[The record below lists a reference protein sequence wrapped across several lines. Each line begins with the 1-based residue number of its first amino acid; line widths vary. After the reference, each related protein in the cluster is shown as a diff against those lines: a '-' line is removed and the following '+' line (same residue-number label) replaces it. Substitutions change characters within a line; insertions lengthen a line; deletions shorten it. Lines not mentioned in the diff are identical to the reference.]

1 MNDKNLLI
9 LTVYL
14 ICVTYVFYRMIK
26 SIDKQLDIQLDRD
39 YLDIQLE
46 AQGLKDIIALTF
58 KLKEQYEPEQLR
70 ELPIII
76 ENKSE
81 VASISIDWDRSSLTD
96 FDERGRYATASR
108 TRRVIRLIP
117 GMTPDLLPAQVV
129 SVIAPEQALKESITA
144 EDVLQRNALGT
155 LEIASPLFNPDKLQ
169 KAAEKSD
176 RLVATQS
183 HRFSLRLMLQVHNPN
198 SANPVRQSYAL
209 SCEFI
214 VNKLPWTQ
222 ALGWKPQEVE
232 RD

>member
-1 MNDKNLLI
+1 M
-9 LTVYL
+9 V
-14 ICVTYVFYRMIK
+14 K
-26 SIDKQLDIQLDRD
+26 SIDKQLDIQIDRD
-39 YLDIQLE
+39 YLDIQLD
-46 AQGLKDIIALTF
+46 AQGIKEIIALTF
-58 KLKEQYEPEQLR
+58 KLKEQYEPEKLR

-81 VASISIDWDRSSLTD
+81 TASISVDWDRSSLTD
-96 FDERGRYATASR
+96 FDERS
-108 TRRVIRLIP
+108 RRVIRLIP

-155 LEIASPLFNPDKLQ
+155 LEIASPLFNPDKLH
-169 KAAEKSD
+169 KAAETSD
-176 RLVATQS
+176 
-183 HRFSLRLMLQVHNPN
+183 RFSLRLMLQVHNPN
-198 SANPVRQSYAL
+198 SANPVRRPYAL

-232 RD
+232 RK